1 MNKRTGKL
9 ISILYRKG
17 QMYLGKALKPC
28 NISAAEVPV
37 LLSLYLQDGITQEE
51 LVANICLDK
60 SAITRILQSLLSKN
74 YITKVKDEKDLRCN
88 RIYLT
93 PEAFAIQ
100 DNINVALDS
109 WNQVLMSEFDENE
122 QTQAYELLE
131 RMVNNI
137 KGEN

>member
-37 LLSLYLQDGITQEE
+37 LLSLYRQDGITQEE
-51 LVANICLDK
+51 LVAHVCLDK
-60 SAITRILQSLLSKN
+60 SAVTRILQSLLSKN
-74 YITKVKDEKDLRCN
+74 YITKIKDEKDLRCN

-93 PEAFAIQ
+93 PKAHAIQ
-100 DNINVALDS
+100 DTINAALDD
-109 WNQVLMSEFDENE
+109 WNKILMHQFNKNE

-137 KGEN
+137 RGEN